1 MASEATIPQAIRH
14 PRVKIQLQTIR
25 PLVRGRRAG
34 KQERAKLV
42 RISEAAR
49 KALARKAGDT

>member
-1 MASEATIPQAIRH
+1 
-14 PRVKIQLQTIR
+14 VKGLSQTLR
-25 PLVRGRRAG
+25 LLVRDRRAR